1 MKIVIIG
8 AGSTAK
14 TVFEIIQSNRDYSVT
29 GFIGNTAEFNNYKKE
44 ELQKNKLNYQILG
57 DRSFL
62 TEISS
67 LGISSFIVAI
77 GNKHIREKFYYEAIN
92 HGLNSITAIS
102 KEAIIDKSAQIGS
115 GTIVKPGSIISSDV
129 KIGENCI
136 IDSGVIIEN
145 GTNILN
151 NCNIKSGAVLCS
163 NSKIS
168 KNVEVGIRAVVTN
181 DVHVGKNQFIE
192 PNQILYQN
200 LPDLYRPKK
209 NEK

>member
-1 MKIVIIG
+1 MNIVIIG

-14 TVFEIIQSNRDYSVT
+14 TVFEIIQNNRDYSVM

-44 ELQKNKLNYQILG
+44 ELQNKLNYQILG
-57 DRSFL
+57 DRSSL

-67 LGISSFIVAI
+67 LGINSFIVAI

-92 HGLNSITAIS
+92 LGLKSITAIS
-102 KEAIIDKSAQIGS
+102 KEAFIDKSAQIGS
-115 GTIVKPGSIISSDV
+115 GTIVKPGSIISNDV
-129 KIGENCI
+129 RIGENCI

-168 KNVEVGIRAVVTN
+168 KNVEVGTRAVVTN
-181 DVHVGKNQFIE
+181 DVHVGKNQHIE
-192 PNQILYQN
+192 PNQIL
-200 LPDLYRPKK
+200 LPKFT
-209 NEK
+209 

>member
-1 MKIVIIG
+1 MNIVIIG
-8 AGSTAK
+8 AGSTAR
-14 TVFEIIQSNRDYSVT
+14 TVFEIIQSNRDYSVM
-29 GFIGNTAEFNNYKKE
+29 GFIGNTAEFNNFKKE
-44 ELQKNKLNYQILG
+44 VSQNTLNYQILG
-57 DRSFL
+57 DRSSL
-62 TEISS
+62 AEISS

-77 GNKHIREKFYYEAIN
+77 GNKHIRETFYYEAISL
-92 HGLNSITAIS
+92 GLKPITAIS

-115 GTIVKPGSIISSDV
+115 GTIVKPGSIISNNV
-129 KIGENCI
+129 RIGENCI

-145 GTNILN
+145 GTTILN

-168 KNVEVGIRAVVTN
+168 KNVEVGIRAVITN
-181 DVHVGKNQFIE
+181 EVHVGKNQLIE
-192 PNQILYQN
+192 PNQILNEN